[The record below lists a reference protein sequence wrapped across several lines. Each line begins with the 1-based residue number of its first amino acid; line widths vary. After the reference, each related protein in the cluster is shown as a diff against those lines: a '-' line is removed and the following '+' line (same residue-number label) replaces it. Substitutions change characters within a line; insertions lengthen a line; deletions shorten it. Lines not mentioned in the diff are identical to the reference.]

1 MIQLFT
7 NNCTPSYPK
16 YYYLINTL
24 HKKIYLSPPH
34 LNGEEIDF
42 IKDAIDSNWI
52 APLGPHVDAFES
64 EVADYVGVKQAAALS
79 SGTAALHLALE
90 MLGVKKGDHV
100 FCSDLTF
107 VASANAIRY
116 LNAIPVF
123 IDAEPTSW
131 NMSPSALEK
140 AFESVLPKAVIVTDI
155 YGQSADY
162 KLIAEICDKHQTPI
176 IEDAA
181 ESLGAE
187 YNRKKCGSFG
197 EMAILSFNGN
207 KIITTSG
214 GGMLLT
220 DRSEFVL
227 KAKKLSTQSR
237 EEALHYEHAQ
247 VGYNYRLSNILA
259 ALGRAQLKSLDQYVE
274 KRRKIFNYYYNNLKN
289 VEGIRFMPEIE
300 NGKSTRWLSVV
311 LMENI
316 NHDKIEDIIRSFSE
330 ENIEV
335 RPIWKPM
342 HLQPVF
348 EDASFYYNSQKP
360 ISASLFEHGLC
371 LPSGSDL
378 SKNDLNRI
386 IELLIK
392 EN

>member
-1 MIQLFT
+1 M
-7 NNCTPSYPK
+7 
-16 YYYLINTL
+16 INTL

-90 MLGVKKGDHV
+90 MLGVQKGDHV

-123 IDAEPTSW
+123 IDVEPTSW

-274 KRRKIFNYYYNNLKN
+274 KRREIFNYYYNNLKN

-348 EDASFYYNSQKP
+348 EDASFYYNGQKP

-378 SKNDLNRI
+378 SKSDLNRI
-386 IELLIK
+386 IDLLIK

>member
-1 MIQLFT
+1 
-7 NNCTPSYPK
+7 
-16 YYYLINTL
+16 LINTF

-90 MLGVKKGDHV
+90 ILGVQKGDHV

-214 GGMLLT
+214 GGMLLA

-237 EEALHYEHAQ
+237 EKALHYEHAH

-274 KRRKIFNYYYNNLKN
+274 KRRKIFNYYYNNLKDI
-289 VEGIRFMPEIE
+289 EGIRFMPEIE

-348 EDASFYYNSQKP
+348 EGAAFYYNGQKP
-360 ISASLFEHGLC
+360 ISATLFEHGLC

>member
-1 MIQLFT
+1 M
-7 NNCTPSYPK
+7 
-16 YYYLINTL
+16 INTPY
-24 HKKIYLSPPH
+24 KKIYLSPPH

-90 MLGVKKGDHV
+90 MLGVQKGDHV

-227 KAKKLSTQSR
+227 EAKKLSTQSR

-274 KRRKIFNYYYNNLKN
+274 KRREIFNYYYNNLKN
-289 VEGIRFMPEIE
+289 IEGIRFMPEIE

-348 EDASFYYNSQKP
+348 EDASFYYNGQKP

>member
-1 MIQLFT
+1 M
-7 NNCTPSYPK
+7 
-16 YYYLINTL
+16 INTP

-64 EVADYVGVKQAAALS
+64 EVADYVGVEQAAALS

-90 MLGVKKGDHV
+90 MLGVQKGDHV

-274 KRRKIFNYYYNNLKN
+274 KRREIFNYYYNNLKN
-289 VEGIRFMPEIE
+289 IDGIRFMPEIE

-342 HLQPVF
+342 HLQPMF
-348 EDASFYYNSQKP
+348 EDASFYYNGQKP

>member
-1 MIQLFT
+1 MS
-7 NNCTPSYPK
+7 NTP
-16 YYYLINTL
+16 N
-24 HKKIYLSPPH
+24 KKIYLSPPH

-79 SGTAALHLALE
+79 SGTDALHLALE
-90 MLGVKKGDHV
+90 MLGVQKGDHV

-274 KRRKIFNYYYNNLKN
+274 KRREIFNYYYNNLN
-289 VEGIRFMPEIE
+289 NIEGIRFMPEIE

-348 EDASFYYNSQKP
+348 EDASFYYNGQKP

>member
-1 MIQLFT
+1 M
-7 NNCTPSYPK
+7 
-16 YYYLINTL
+16 INTP

-90 MLGVKKGDHV
+90 MLGVQKGDHV

-214 GGMLLT
+214 GGMLLA

-227 KAKKLSTQSR
+227 KAKKLSAQSR

-274 KRRKIFNYYYNNLKN
+274 KRRKIFNYYYNNLKDI
-289 VEGIRFMPEIE
+289 EGIRFMPEIE

-348 EDASFYYNSQKP
+348 EDAAFYYNGQKP

>member
-1 MIQLFT
+1 MSNRL
-7 NNCTPSYPK
+7 P
-16 YYYLINTL
+16 
-24 HKKIYLSPPH
+24 KKIFLSSPH
-34 LNGEEIDF
+34 LNGTEIDF
-42 IKDAIDSNWI
+42 IKDAINSNWI

-90 MLGVKKGDHV
+90 MLGVQKGDHV

-214 GGMLLT
+214 GGMLLA

-274 KRRKIFNYYYNNLKN
+274 KRRKIFNYYYNNLKDI
-289 VEGIRFMPEIE
+289 EGIRFMPEIE

-342 HLQPVF
+342 HLQPAF
-348 EDASFYYNSQKP
+348 EGAAFYYNGQKP
-360 ISASLFEHGLC
+360 ISAGLFEHGLC

-378 SKNDLNRI
+378 SKSDLNRI
-386 IELLIK
+386 IDLLIK

>member
-1 MIQLFT
+1 M
-7 NNCTPSYPK
+7 
-16 YYYLINTL
+16 INTL

-220 DRSEFVL
+220 DKSEFVL
-227 KAKKLSTQSR
+227 EAKKLSTQSR

-274 KRRKIFNYYYNNLKN
+274 KRREIFNYYYNNLKN

>member
-1 MIQLFT
+1 
-7 NNCTPSYPK
+7 
-16 YYYLINTL
+16 LINTL

-90 MLGVKKGDHV
+90 ILGVQKGDHV

-227 KAKKLSTQSR
+227 EAKKLSTQSR

-274 KRRKIFNYYYNNLKN
+274 KRREIFNYYYNNLKN

-392 EN
+392 KINGTF

>member
-1 MIQLFT
+1 M
-7 NNCTPSYPK
+7 
-16 YYYLINTL
+16 INTL

-227 KAKKLSTQSR
+227 RAKKLSTQSR

-392 EN
+392 KINGTF

>member
-1 MIQLFT
+1 M
-7 NNCTPSYPK
+7 
-16 YYYLINTL
+16 INTL

-90 MLGVKKGDHV
+90 MLGVQKGDHV

-274 KRRKIFNYYYNNLKN
+274 KRREIFNYYYNNLKN

-348 EDASFYYNSQKP
+348 EDAAFYYNGQKP

>member
-1 MIQLFT
+1 M
-7 NNCTPSYPK
+7 
-16 YYYLINTL
+16 
-24 HKKIYLSPPH
+24 
-34 LNGEEIDF
+34 
-42 IKDAIDSNWI
+42 
-52 APLGPHVDAFES
+52 
-64 EVADYVGVKQAAALS
+64 GVKHAAALS
-79 SGTAALHLALE
+79 SGTAALHLALV
-90 MLGVKKGDHV
+90 MLGVQKGDHV

-107 VASANAIRY
+107 VASANVIRY
-116 LNAIPVF
+116 LNATPVF

-162 KLIAEICDKHQTPI
+162 KSITEICDKYQTPI

-187 YNRKKCGSFG
+187 YNHKKCGSFG

-207 KIITTSG
+207 KIITTCG
-214 GGMLLT
+214 GGMLL
-220 DRSEFVL
+220 SNNEAYIK
-227 KAKKLSTQSR
+227 KARKLSTQAR
-237 EEALHYEHAQ
+237 EKALHYEHNEI
-247 VGYNYRLSNILA
+247 GYNYRMSNILA
-259 ALGRAQLKSLDQYVE
+259 GIGRAQLKSLDQYVE
-274 KRRKIFNYYYNNLKN
+274 KRRKIFNYYYINLRDIK
-289 VEGIRFMPEIE
+289 GIKFMPEVE
-300 NGKSTRWLSVV
+300 NGRSTRWLSVV
-311 LMENI
+311 LMEDT

-330 ENIEV
+330 ENIEA
-335 RPIWKPM
+335 RPVWKPM

-348 EDASFYYNSQKP
+348 EPATFYHKGQKP
-360 ISASLFEHGLC
+360 VSSHLFEHGLC
-371 LPSGSDL
+371 LPSCSDL

>member
-1 MIQLFT
+1 M
-7 NNCTPSYPK
+7 
-16 YYYLINTL
+16 INTL

-34 LNGEEIDF
+34 LNGEEMDF

-90 MLGVKKGDHV
+90 MLGVQKGDHV

-107 VASANAIRY
+107 VASANAICY

-214 GGMLLT
+214 GGMLLA

-274 KRRKIFNYYYNNLKN
+274 KRREIFNYYYNNLKN

-316 NHDKIEDIIRSFSE
+316 NHDKIEGIIRSFSE

-392 EN
+392 KN

>member
-1 MIQLFT
+1 M
-7 NNCTPSYPK
+7 
-16 YYYLINTL
+16 INTL

-274 KRRKIFNYYYNNLKN
+274 KRRKIFNYYYNNLN
-289 VEGIRFMPEIE
+289 NIDGIRFMPEIE

-311 LMENI
+311 LMKNI
-316 NHDKIEDIIRSFSE
+316 NHEKIEDIIRSFSE

-386 IELLIK
+386 IKLLIK

>member
-1 MIQLFT
+1 
-7 NNCTPSYPK
+7 
-16 YYYLINTL
+16 LINTL

-90 MLGVKKGDHV
+90 MLGVQKGDHV

-392 EN
+392 KN

>member
-1 MIQLFT
+1 
-7 NNCTPSYPK
+7 
-16 YYYLINTL
+16 LINTL

-90 MLGVKKGDHV
+90 MLGVQKGDHV

-274 KRRKIFNYYYNNLKN
+274 KRREIFNYYYNNLKN

-392 EN
+392 KN

>member
-1 MIQLFT
+1 M
-7 NNCTPSYPK
+7 
-16 YYYLINTL
+16 INTL

-90 MLGVKKGDHV
+90 MLGVQKGDHV

-207 KIITTSG
+207 KIITTAG

-227 KAKKLSTQSR
+227 EAKKLSTQSR

-247 VGYNYRLSNILA
+247 VGYNYRLNNILA

-274 KRRKIFNYYYNNLKN
+274 KRREIFNYYYNNLKDI
-289 VEGIRFMPEIE
+289 EGIRFMPEIE

-311 LMENI
+311 IMENI

-348 EDASFYYNSQKP
+348 EDASFYYNGQKP

>member
-1 MIQLFT
+1 M
-7 NNCTPSYPK
+7 
-16 YYYLINTL
+16 INTL

-90 MLGVKKGDHV
+90 MLGVQKGDHV

-123 IDAEPTSW
+123 IDVEPTSW

-220 DRSEFVL
+220 DRSEFIL
-227 KAKKLSTQSR
+227 EAKKLSTQSR

-348 EDASFYYNSQKP
+348 EGAAFYYNGQKP
-360 ISASLFEHGLC
+360 ISATLFEHGLC

-378 SKNDLNRI
+378 
-386 IELLIK
+386 
-392 EN
+392 

>member
-1 MIQLFT
+1 M
-7 NNCTPSYPK
+7 
-16 YYYLINTL
+16 INTL

-34 LNGEEIDF
+34 LNGKEIDF

-90 MLGVKKGDHV
+90 MLGVQKGDHV

-131 NMSPSALEK
+131 NMSPFALEK

-227 KAKKLSTQSR
+227 EAKKLSTQSR

-386 IELLIK
+386 IDLLIK

>member
-1 MIQLFT
+1 MS
-7 NNCTPSYPK
+7 NTP
-16 YYYLINTL
+16 N
-24 HKKIYLSPPH
+24 KKIYLSPPH

-79 SGTAALHLALE
+79 SGTAGLHLALE
-90 MLGVKKGDHV
+90 MLGVQKGDHV

-140 AFESVLPKAVIVTDI
+140 AFESISPKAVIVTDI

-162 KLIAEICDKHQTPI
+162 KSIAEICNKHQTPI

-214 GGMLLT
+214 GGMLLS

-237 EEALHYEHAQ
+237 EEALHYEHTQ

-274 KRRKIFNYYYNNLKN
+274 KRREIFNYYYNNLN
-289 VEGIRFMPEIE
+289 NIDGIRFMPEIE

-311 LMENI
+311 LLKNI
-316 NHDKIEDIIRSFSE
+316 NHEKIEDIIRSFSE

-348 EDASFYYNSQKP
+348 EDAAFYYNGQKP

-386 IELLIK
+386 IKLLLK

>member
-1 MIQLFT
+1 MS
-7 NNCTPSYPK
+7 NTP
-16 YYYLINTL
+16 

-90 MLGVKKGDHV
+90 MLGVQKGDHV

-274 KRRKIFNYYYNNLKN
+274 KRRKIFNYYYNNLKDI
-289 VEGIRFMPEIE
+289 EGIRFMPEIE

-348 EDASFYYNSQKP
+348 EDASFYYNDQKP

>member
-1 MIQLFT
+1 M
-7 NNCTPSYPK
+7 
-16 YYYLINTL
+16 INTP

-64 EVADYVGVKQAAALS
+64 EVADYVGVKQACALS

-90 MLGVKKGDHV
+90 MLGVQKGDHV

-274 KRRKIFNYYYNNLKN
+274 KRREIFNYYYNNLKN

-348 EDASFYYNSQKP
+348 EDASFYYNGQKP

>member
-1 MIQLFT
+1 M
-7 NNCTPSYPK
+7 
-16 YYYLINTL
+16 INTL

-90 MLGVKKGDHV
+90 MLGVQKGDHV

-116 LNAIPVF
+116 LDAIPVF
-123 IDAEPTSW
+123 IDADLTSW

-220 DRSEFVL
+220 DKSEFVL
-227 KAKKLSTQSR
+227 EAKKLSTQSR

-348 EDASFYYNSQKP
+348 EDASFYYNGQKP

>member
-1 MIQLFT
+1 
-7 NNCTPSYPK
+7 
-16 YYYLINTL
+16 LINTL

-90 MLGVKKGDHV
+90 MLGVQKGDHV

-214 GGMLLT
+214 GGMLLA

-274 KRRKIFNYYYNNLKN
+274 KRREIFNYYYNNLKN

-316 NHDKIEDIIRSFSE
+316 NHDKIEGIIRSFSE

-392 EN
+392 KINGTF